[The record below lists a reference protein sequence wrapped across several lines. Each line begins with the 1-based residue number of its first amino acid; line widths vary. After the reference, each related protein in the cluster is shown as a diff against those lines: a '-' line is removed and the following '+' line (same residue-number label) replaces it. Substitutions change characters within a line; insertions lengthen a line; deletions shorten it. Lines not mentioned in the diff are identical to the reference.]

1 MMWFLGVID
10 LIAAAILL
18 SQGFNVKVPLAALI
32 LIPIGLFSKSLISIA
47 DIGSI
52 TDVAVAVLIILGIF
66 FHLPWQLLLVAV
78 IIMTIKGLLSFIAL
92 G

>member
-1 MMWFLGVID
+1 MMLFLGVID

-18 SQGFNVKVPLAALI
+18 SQGFDIKVPLAALI
-32 LIPIGLFSKSLISIA
+32 LIPIGLFLKSLISIA

-52 TDVAVAVLIILGIF
+52 TDIVVAILIVLGIF
-66 FHLPWQLLLVAV
+66 FNLPWQFLIIVA
-78 IIMTIKGLLSFIAL
+78 IIMAIKGLLSFIAL